1 MPLLLVLVIL
11 LGLAVLLTDDTRVLL
26 ILGVLILAA
35 LITGARF

>member
-26 ILGVLILAA
+26 ILGVLLLAA
-35 LITGARF
+35 LILGVR